1 MRVQTKLRGMIS
13 LSAKA
18 GKVRSGETA
27 VRAAA
32 RKGEA
37 ALLLAEETASTNTK
51 STMNKLAAAYA
62 LPLLYVQ
69 DLGACIGKPGRTMA
83 ALCDEGFAKA
93 IARIN
98 DEHGGVEGE

>member
-51 STMNKLAAAYA
+51 STMDKLAAAYA

-69 DLGACIGKPGRTMA
+69 DLGACIGKPEGPWPRCATR
-83 ALCDEGFAKA
+83 ALPRRLPGSTT
-93 IARIN
+93 N
-98 DEHGGVEGE
+98 TGV

>member
-51 STMNKLAAAYA
+51 STMDKLAAAYA
-62 LPLLYVQ
+62 LPLLTCRIWAHASASPEGPWPRCATRA
-69 DLGACIGKPGRTMA
+69 LPRRLPGSTT
-83 ALCDEGFAKA
+83 
-93 IARIN
+93 N
-98 DEHGGVEGE
+98 TGV

>member
-32 RKGEA
+32 RKAEA
-37 ALLLAEETASTNTK
+37 PLLLAEETASRNTKRTTASPEGPWPRCATRALPRRLPGSTTNT
-51 STMNKLAAAYA
+51 
-62 LPLLYVQ
+62 
-69 DLGACIGKPGRTMA
+69 
-83 ALCDEGFAKA
+83 
-93 IARIN
+93 
-98 DEHGGVEGE
+98 GV